1 MAPWIP
7 RMHVFEIDDQPWFP
21 AWFRG
26 RIQAALTRA
35 WTMRVP
41 IVQSASPATLVAD
54 VLQREV
60 LDRCGAPS
68 TKSSPPTNMS
78 RWYMVDFCAGGGGP
92 TPSIERILNS
102 RVDPGTE
109 PRGAVDAAPT
119 QFVLTDLHPHVQ
131 DWAVAAAASSNVR
144 FAAQSVDASAADPQA
159 ILQEAFGS
167 SGMSVA
173 PDARVCRLFSLAFH
187 HFDDPLARKILK
199 NTVETSDGFG
209 IFELQDR
216 SFSAFVTT
224 LFFGLGIM
232 LSAPYY
238 AWRWRSPMTLV
249 FTYLIPILPFVLVFD
264 GWMSML
270 RTRTPDEV
278 EVLLRTCGADN
289 TDAWELR
296 SGEVRH
302 LWPCGYLKWIVC
314 TKKPA
319 AGKIVSAATP
329 ASGQRRTV

>member
-1 MAPWIP
+1 MAPLIP

-21 AWFRG
+21 TWFRG

-35 WTMRVP
+35 WIMHVP
-41 IVQSASPATLVAD
+41 VIQSASPASLVAE

-60 LDRCGAPS
+60 LEGGGAPLAAPVPAS
-68 TKSSPPTNMS
+68 AS

-102 RVDPGTE
+102 RVDPRAQPSKTA
-109 PRGAVDAAPT
+109 RAAPT
-119 QFVLTDLHPHVQ
+119 QFVLTDLHPHVA
-131 DWAVAAAASSNVR
+131 DWALAAAASPNVR
-144 FAAQSVDASAADPQA
+144 YAAQPVDASAADPQA

-167 SGMSVA
+167 AGGSVA

-216 SFSAFVTT
+216 SFGAFVTT
-224 LFFGLGIM
+224 LIFGLGIM

-278 EVLLRTCGADN
+278 EALLRTCGAAN
-289 TDAWELR
+289 TEDWELR

-314 TKKPA
+314 TKK
-319 AGKIVSAATP
+319 AAT
-329 ASGQRRTV
+329 GKTV